1 MILEEIKTI
10 EFWNYFPPEFSANP
24 DEHFIKAV
32 GETKESIVLSKV
44 NNQNADWEISN
55 INKFPE
61 WLTASKKDANTL
73 LINANA
79 NSDEQAPPSP
89 SSYPKSVF
97 KADKKYLSKEQT
109 STPVESLVD
118 DKKASWDY
126 INGDGG
132 IWDLNSKEWMRKEYT
147 IPYCIKIKEY
157 GDDTLN
163 IEIE

>member
-24 DEHFIKAV
+24 DEHFIKAA
-32 GETKESIVLSKV
+32 GEEKQSIVLSKV
-44 NNQNADWEISN
+44 NNKDADWKISN
-55 INKFPE
+55 LSKFPE
-61 WLTASKKDANTL
+61 WLTASKKDKNIL
-73 LINANA
+73 LINAKA
-79 NSDEQAPPSP
+79 NSEEQDPPSP
-89 SSYPKSVF
+89 SSYKKSVF

-109 STPVESLVD
+109 STPVVSLID

-157 GDDTLN
+157 GDNTLN
-163 IEIE
+163 IEIK